1 MSQIFIWFICPECFT
16 FYFNRIIGFLFYTSS
31 LWEKQFSMS
40 KKDLRKRGKF
50 ECMLIVQVQ
59 DQGNRITE
67 IGTCSATLLV
77 AVRFL
82 KKSIFIIRRLRFRV
96 QITAKRSAYTR
107 ANCTHQELV

>member
-1 MSQIFIWFICPECFT
+1 
-16 FYFNRIIGFLFYTSS
+16 
-31 LWEKQFSMS
+31 
-40 KKDLRKRGKF
+40 
-50 ECMLIVQVQ
+50 MLIVQVQ

-96 QITAKRSAYTR
+96 PIRERIALTR
-107 ANCTHQELV
+107 NWFDRFLS